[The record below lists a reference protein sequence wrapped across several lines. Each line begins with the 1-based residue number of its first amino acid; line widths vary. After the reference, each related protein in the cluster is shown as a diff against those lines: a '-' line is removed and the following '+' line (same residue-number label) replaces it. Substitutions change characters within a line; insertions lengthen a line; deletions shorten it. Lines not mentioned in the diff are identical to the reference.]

1 MMFALSLQA
10 IADVTGGQLMGDD
23 IQVRSICTDTRAITR
38 DSAFL
43 ALRGERFDGHEF
55 VAEAQAKG
63 ALAAVVS
70 REVSAALPQVVVA
83 DGQRA
88 LGQIAALNRQAFTG
102 PVIALTGSCGKTSC
116 KEMLASILGQSF
128 RVLATRGNL
137 NNEIGVP
144 LTLLEIAPEHDCA
157 VIEMGAAK
165 PGDIAYL
172 CDFAQPDIALIT
184 NAAPAHLERLG
195 SLEAVANTKGGVY
208 RALKSSGVAIINA
221 DDRFAGQWRAS
232 TAAKTVLTTSCHSE
246 SADFYARD
254 IAVSADGTTFR
265 LHCPE
270 GEVEI
275 QLPLLGSAMVANALL
290 AAAAATAA
298 GASLKDI
305 VIGLAAVR
313 AVKGRLSVSRFDDL
327 TLIDDSYNA
336 NPASVKA
343 AIDVLGAFP
352 ERRLLIL
359 GDMAELGA
367 DALALHREIGTYAAK
382 AGIQRV
388 LTVGKLSAAT
398 AEAAGAIGQHYTQKS
413 DLMADLTKQLQ
424 PGDCLLVKGS
434 RSAAMDEIVEA
445 LASTRITRGTLSC

>member
-1 MMFALSLQA
+1 MSALSLQA
-10 IADVTGGQLMGDD
+10 IADVTDGQLMGDD

-38 DSAFL
+38 DSVFL

-70 REVSAALPQVVVA
+70 REVSVALPQVVVA

-88 LGQIAALNRQAFTG
+88 LGRIAALNRQAFTG

-184 NAAPAHLERLG
+184 NAAAAHLEGLG
-195 SLEAVANTKGGVY
+195 SLEAVANTKGGIY
-208 RALKSSGVAIINA
+208 RALKSSGVAIING
-221 DDRFAGQWRAS
+221 DDRFADSWRAS
-232 TAAKTVLTTSCHSE
+232 TAAKTVVTTSCRSE
-246 SADFYARD
+246 NADFYAGD
-254 IAVSADGTTFR
+254 IDVNANGTTFR
-265 LHCPE
+265 LHCPQ
-270 GEVEI
+270 GEAEI

-290 AAAAATAA
+290 AAAAAAAA

-305 VIGLAAVR
+305 VAGLAAVHP
-313 AVKGRLSVSRFDDL
+313 VKGRLSVSHFNDL

-359 GDMAELGA
+359 GDMAELGP
-367 DALALHREIGTYAAK
+367 DAEELHREVGAYAAR
-382 AGIQRV
+382 AGIERV
-388 LTVGKLSAAT
+388 LTVGKTSAAT
-398 AEAAGAIGQHYTQKS
+398 AEAAGAIARHYAHKP
-413 DLMADLTKQLQ
+413 DLIADLSQLLQ
-424 PGDCLLVKGS
+424 PGDSVLVKGS
-434 RSAAMDEIVEA
+434 RSAAMDEVVEA
-445 LASTRITRGTLSC
+445 VASSRVTRGTRPC